1 MSLLFDKILIHIFL
15 ILSFFFFFSF
25 YIYFSLILSSS
36 PRLVEQVFLKTYS
49 LLRKLTGAWF
59 AGACSDQVVV
69 VAGIGAGV
77 DKKFNYEG

>member
-15 ILSFFFFFSF
+15 ILSFFFFFF
-25 YIYFSLILSSS
+25 LHLFLILFS

-77 DKKFNYEG
+77 DKNFNNEG

>member
-15 ILSFFFFFSF
+15 IISFLFFSF
-25 YIYFSLILSSS
+25 IYYSLILFW
-36 PRLVEQVFLKTYS
+36 RWFVEQVFLKTYS

-77 DKKFNYEG
+77 DKKSNYEG